1 MRITKVTIKDFN
13 RIGEVSLDLA
23 SCPLL
28 SMIAGRCDSAGADS
42 NGSGKSSVLSAICW
56 CIYGKEIRKNKRPV
70 ENVIRHGAD
79 ATRVT
84 VELEHAGKLFMVIER
99 GRRRSGKVELLVDG
113 KEFGT
118 IQGGQEHIE
127 RRLGFTYDLFT
138 RTVIFGGDMS
148 AFCQMSPGD
157 RTRILEEMLG
167 VHHFLEAEKV
177 AKERIR
183 DTTTDLEVYTAKR
196 QAWKN
201 SIEQARAEF
210 HRNLEVYATSFDDYE
225 RRKRILQEDIFD
237 NMGRSLRLR
246 EKLRSRRSEAQAMQ
260 AAYEVSVVDHERKI
274 REHEARVDE
283 LRKTS
288 MELHAVVASAEAEMK
303 LQRNKVRDLKSR
315 KRPDVCPTCGQPW
328 GSRDVALNIKP
339 EEERLTKIEDTLKSR
354 RKKYDEAEAAYS
366 EAKSELQ
373 DLRNDPP
380 KRPDQKSGINDI
392 HDSIVECEG
401 ELHAAFAAMERLVED
416 CEPWSHGE
424 RMMRS
429 LESFRQHRRMA
440 FTDEGKINELSRRIE
455 VLDYWKQAFGK
466 GGLPAMLLK
475 STAPELNRLVKPFA
489 DYLTAGAYTFH
500 FELAENNGQS
510 FFQISVKNV
519 DGGDAYE
526 DLSKGE
532 LARVDLCVLL
542 AIRALMQQKSPVK
555 FEQIFLDEIADGL
568 DRTGTEYFIRLLR
581 TKKIAPQV
589 VFISHDNTMQEA
601 ADKVF
606 LLEKREG
613 VTRLVTRKSK
623 K

>member
-13 RIGEVSLDLA
+13 RIGEVTLDLA
-23 SCPLL
+23 ACPLL

-84 VELEHAGKLFMVIER
+84 VELEHAGKPFMVIER

-118 IQGGQEHIE
+118 VQGGQEHIE

-167 VHHFLEAEKV
+167 VHHFLEAEKL
-177 AKERIR
+177 AKEQIKE
-183 DTTTDLEVYTAKR
+183 TTGELEAFTAKR

-201 SIEQARAEF
+201 SIEQARDEF
-210 HRNLEVYATSFDDYE
+210 QRNLEVYSASLDDYE
-225 RRKRILQEDIFD
+225 RRKRVLQEDIFD
-237 NMGRSLRLR
+237 NVDRSFRLR
-246 EKLRSRRSEAQAMQ
+246 EKLRNKRAESQAMQ
-260 AAYEVSVVDHERKI
+260 SAYEAAVAEHEKLI
-274 REHEARVDE
+274 REQEACVDD
-283 LRKTS
+283 LRKQS
-288 MELHAVVASAEAEMK
+288 MELNSVVSAAEAEMK
-303 LQRNKVRDLKSR
+303 IQRNKVRDLKSR
-315 KRPDVCPTCGQPW
+315 KRPDVCPTCGQLW

-339 EEERLTKIEDTLKSR
+339 EEERLARLEETWRSR
-354 RKKYDEAEAAYS
+354 SKKQDEAEKKYS
-366 EAKSELQ
+366 EAKLKLQ
-373 DLRNDPP
+373 KIRSTPP
-380 KRPDQKSGINDI
+380 KRPDQQTGVSDI
-392 HDSIVECEG
+392 HDRIVECEG
-401 ELHAAFAAMERLVED
+401 ELRAALAAMERLIED
-416 CEPWSHGE
+416 CEPWGHGE

-429 LESFRQHRRMA
+429 LEEFRQRRKMA
-440 FTDEGKINELSRRIE
+440 FTDEGKISSLTRRVA

-555 FEQIFLDEIADGL
+555 FDQIFLDEIADGL

-613 VTRLVTRKSK
+613 VTRLVQRKSK